1 MTTNFKCIHRAAQKS
16 QFFYSID
23 FPTFSVLH
31 IFLITLEY
39 VFKNEIVGFG
49 SMHVCKFIRYSHNA
63 FKVVVPCTT
72 PKTWQY
78 SHFCQPY
85 GKNSTLLHLFWIS
98 ITCGLDSRESASS
111 ARDLGLIS
119 GSGRSPG
126 ERLLTRI
133 LAWKTPWT
141 EELAGL

>member
-1 MTTNFKCIHRAAQKS
+1 MTTNFKCVHRAAQKS

-85 GKNSTLLHLFWIS
+85 GKNSTLLHLF
-98 ITCGLDSRESASS
+98 
-111 ARDLGLIS
+111 
-119 GSGRSPG
+119 
-126 ERLLTRI
+126 
-133 LAWKTPWT
+133 
-141 EELAGL
+141 

>member
-1 MTTNFKCIHRAAQKS
+1 MTTNFKCVHRAAQKS

-31 IFLITLEY
+31 IFLVTLEY

-49 SMHVCKFIRYSHNA
+49 SMHVCKCIRYSHNA

-78 SHFCQPY
+78 SHFCQPF